1 MKSLRTWITFLTAIV
16 AMSLAGL
23 ANSAQPTKQ
32 WSITVLPSLFSTTT
46 NVDATITIKNET
58 PNGNST
64 INSLKL
70 FLPTGYTVNSVTNTY
85 QAMVDITQSGVIAF
99 SNMSPLK
106 PQASF
111 TFHASLNV
119 NTSQAGCA
127 QTTWASSMAWTGS
140 SFSGDT
146 FQLTFSTAT
155 RVDPN
160 NQLAFQSV
168 TPSVPV
174 GTDITGSV
182 KATSCGGAPSPAV
195 SVKVDLINSSN
206 AVVGTN
212 TTSTNG
218 NGVVSIDFPTTTL
231 TAGSYTVKASVP
243 ADASYAAITTP
254 VTVCGNA
261 LSFTGQ
267 PFNIKSG
274 DPTSATVHADSCGS
288 AGAGVSVTA
297 QLKDSSNQPVGSPQ
311 ALSTNTSGNVTFSFT
326 PTALGTY
333 TIAATAT
340 NYTGATSNAFKVF
353 AGILACGDPIAAS
366 FIDPTNLAP
375 DQPGYG
381 SGTRSSYNKD
391 GVAEQCVPVLYT
403 FTNTI
408 LTNETVNLT
417 WDTSSQPNAAFE
429 YTLNWQAQPVEAGD
443 TVSGWPMELRPVVA
457 WLNADGSESTGLS
470 ANPKFVP
477 ALACL
482 GNTLPKPYGTLVNA
496 VDDQPGTVS
505 ITVTGIASNPSINNP
520 QTGTPYTKP
529 VPGDPALPA
538 YPFPIVIADMVGGS
552 QATATERM
560 LVTGDTVRSQSGGIW
575 TMTFTVQRGDGMTTR
590 AAHDAGYRVMSTPLP
605 LIPTDDPTNFPATV
619 LPPGV
624 VVYVPGTQAH
634 MCVAAH
640 GFTSFDFSG
649 GTAHLLYK
657 THVFDIGDGWVGL
670 R

>member
-85 QAMVDITQSGVIAF
+85 QAMVDTTQSGVIAF

-119 NTSQAGCA
+119 ATSVGCA
-127 QTTWASSMAWTGS
+127 PSSWSSSMAWTGS

-146 FQLTFSTAT
+146 FLLLSSTSTNVA
-155 RVDPN
+155 PN
-160 NQLAFQSV
+160 GALAFQSV
-168 TPSVPV
+168 TSNVPV

-182 KATSCGGAPSPAV
+182 KATSCNAVAPGV
-195 SVKVDLINSSN
+195 SVKVELLNTANVAVATATTASNSS
-206 AVVGTN
+206 
-212 TTSTNG
+212 
-218 NGVVSIDFPTTTL
+218 GVVAIDFPTTTIA
-231 TAGSYTVKASVP
+231 AGSYTLKATVP

-267 PFNIKSG
+267 PSNIKSG
-274 DPTSATVHADSCGS
+274 DATSATVHADSCGNP
-288 AGAGVSVTA
+288 AGSVSVTT
-297 QLKDSSNQPVGSPQ
+297 QLKDSGGHDVGGPQ
-311 ALSTNTSGNVTFSFT
+311 TLSTNASGNVTFQFSPVAFD
-326 PTALGTY
+326 TY
-333 TIAATAT
+333 TILAKAT
-340 NYTGATSNAFKVF
+340 NYSDATSNTFRVF
-353 AGILACGDPIAAS
+353 AGILNCGDPIAAS
-366 FIDPTNLAP
+366 FINPDTLGP

-381 SGTRSSYNKD
+381 GGTRNAYNKD

-408 LTNETVNLT
+408 LQNETVNLT
-417 WDTSSQPNAAFE
+417 WDTGSQPNAAFE
-429 YTLNWQAQPVEAGD
+429 YTVNWQTQPVESGD
-443 TVSGWPMELRPVVA
+443 KVSGWPMELRPVVA
-457 WLNADGSESTGLS
+457 WLNEDGSESTGLS
-470 ANPKFVP
+470 ANPAFRP

-482 GNTLPKPYGTLVNA
+482 GNKLPTPYGTLLNA
-496 VDDQPGTVS
+496 VTDMASTS
-505 ITVTGIASNPSINNP
+505 ITVTGIASNPPS
-520 QTGTPYTKP
+520 QYTHP
-529 VPGDPALPA
+529 VPGDPAIPA
-538 YPFPIVIADMVGGS
+538 YPFPIVIADMVGGL
-552 QATATERM
+552 QTTATERM
-560 LVTGDTVRSQSGGIW
+560 LVTGDTARNSSSGVW
-575 TMTFTVQRGDGMTTR
+575 TITFTVQRGNGGTTP
-590 AAHDAGYRVMSTPLP
+590 ALHGGPSGTTPGYRVMSTPLP
-605 LIPTDDPTNFPATV
+605 LIPTDDPTNFPSTGV
-619 LPPGV
+619 YPPGK
-624 VVYVPGTQAH
+624 QAH

-640 GFTSFDFSG
+640 GFTAFDFTG
-649 GTAHLLYK
+649 GIAHVLYS